1 MEFFDNLVLPQSA
14 EHIELLHYML
24 SLIQILFVTFISI
37 VFGGL
42 IISLSFKRRGLKKSD
57 NTSLNFAKDL
67 IEFVTVNNSVGVIL
81 GIVPLITAVLI
92 FAQLLHNAEV
102 STVSYL
108 ALSFVFITVG
118 LIMTYVYR
126 HSFAFN
132 QMFSTIDNSVLSD
145 KSVGSEVEKFKK
157 TTSNLSIKNGRYA
170 VIFLFIGIWLF
181 TGATT
186 SAANFNFIEISG
198 LFTLLFSPKV
208 LLNLLIFIFMA
219 FTLAGSAIL
228 FGFLYWK
235 EDRELTEDYKRFI
248 KLVSSRIAL
257 YSAIPLPLL
266 LAINIYSIPA
276 SVLSGTV
283 FFYAIAALLLI
294 FLSLHLI
301 YMILQYDKN
310 QYSAVLF
317 FTVIFA
323 LLALIVKDQMAMT
336 NATAKHS
343 VILSSQFDEI
353 LNELRGTGTIAEI
366 SGKELYDVRCASCHQ
381 FEQKLVGPA
390 HKDVLP
396 KYEGKEGQLVAFIRN
411 PVKIDPAFPPMPNPG
426 LKPQEAEAV
435 AKYLMEVYK
444 EKKN

>member
-42 IISLSFKRRGLKKSD
+42 ILSLYFKRKGLKKSD
-57 NTSLNFAKDL
+57 NTSLNFAKDV
-67 IEFVTVNNSVGVIL
+67 IEFVTVNNSVGLIL
-81 GIVPLITAVLI
+81 GIIPLLTAVLI
-92 FAQLLHNAEV
+92 FAQLLHTAEV
-102 STVSYL
+102 ATVGYL
-108 ALSFVFITVG
+108 ALSFVFISVG
-118 LIMTYVYR
+118 LIMTYIYR
-126 HSFAFN
+126 HSFTFN
-132 QMFSTIDNSVLSD
+132 QIFSAISLSD
-145 KSVGSEVEKFKK
+145 KSVRNEIEKFKA
-157 TTSNLSIKNGRYA
+157 TTGNLSVKNGRYA
-170 VIFLFIGIWLF
+170 IIFLFIGIWLF
-181 TGATT
+181 TAATT
-186 SAANFNFIEISG
+186 SAANFSFVEISG
-198 LFTLLFSPKV
+198 LFSLLFSPKV
-208 LLNLLIFIFMA
+208 LLNLTIFIFMA
-219 FTLAGSAIL
+219 FTLTGSAIL

-235 EDRELTEDYKRFI
+235 EDRLLSNEYKYFI
-248 KLVSSRIAL
+248 KLQSSRGAL

-266 LAINIYSIPA
+266 FAMNIYSIPS

-294 FLSLHLI
+294 FLALHLI
-301 YMILQYDKN
+301 YMILRYDKQ
-310 QYSAVLF
+310 QYSAILF
-317 FTVIFA
+317 VTVIFA
-323 LLALIVKDQMAMT
+323 LLAIIVKDQMAMT

-353 LNELRGTGTIAEI
+353 LNELRGAGTIAEI
-366 SGKELYDVRCASCHQ
+366 SGKEIYDVRCASCHQ

-390 HKDVLP
+390 HNDVLP

-411 PVKIDPAFPPMPNPG
+411 PVKINPAFPPMPNPG

>member
-42 IISLSFKRRGLKKSD
+42 ILSLYFKRKGLKKSD
-57 NTSLNFAKDL
+57 NVSLNFAKDI
-67 IEFVTVNNSVGVIL
+67 IEFVTINNSVGLIL
-81 GIVPLITAVLI
+81 GIVPLLTAVII

-102 STVSYL
+102 ATVSYL
-108 ALSFVFITVG
+108 ALSFVFISVG
-118 LIMTYVYR
+118 LIMTYIYR
-126 HSFAFN
+126 HSFTFN
-132 QMFSTIDNSVLSD
+132 QIFSAISISD
-145 KSVGSEVEKFKK
+145 KYVGNEIEKFKT
-157 TTSNLSIKNGRYA
+157 TTSNLSVKNGRYA

-186 SAANFNFIEISG
+186 STANFSFVEISG
-198 LFTLLFSPKV
+198 LFSLLFSPKV
-208 LLNLLIFIFMA
+208 LLNLLIFICMA
-219 FTLAGSAIL
+219 FTLTGSAVL

-235 EDRELTEDYKRFI
+235 EDRVLSNEYKEFI
-248 KLVSSRIAL
+248 KLKSSRVAL

-266 LAINIYSIPA
+266 FAINIYSIPA

-294 FLSLHLI
+294 FLALHLI
-301 YMILQYDKN
+301 YMILQYDKQ
-310 QYSAVLF
+310 QYSAILF
-317 FTVIFA
+317 ITVIFA
-323 LLALIVKDQMAMT
+323 LLAIIVKDQMAMT

-353 LNELRGTGTIAEI
+353 LNELRGAGTISEI
-366 SGKELYDVRCASCHQ
+366 SGKEIYDVRCASCHQ

-390 HKDVLP
+390 HNDVLP
-396 KYEGKEGQLVAFIRN
+396 KYEGKEGQLVAYIRN

-435 AKYLMEVYK
+435 AKYLME
-444 EKKN
+444 EFKKK